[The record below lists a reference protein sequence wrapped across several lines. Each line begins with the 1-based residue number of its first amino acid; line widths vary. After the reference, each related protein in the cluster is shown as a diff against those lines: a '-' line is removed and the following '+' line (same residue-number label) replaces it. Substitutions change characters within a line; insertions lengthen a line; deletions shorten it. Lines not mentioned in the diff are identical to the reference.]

1 MGQENEA
8 QVVWKQGMTF
18 EGRGKSGFTVTMDDG
33 PDGFSPMELV
43 LVALAGCSSMDI
55 ISILQKKRQEVNGF
69 EIRVHGLR
77 RDEYPRVFTDITLE
91 YVVRGKDIRPDAVQ
105 SAIDLS
111 NDKYCSVMGMLKESV
126 NIQTR
131 AVIEE
136 TGNSD

>member
-1 MGQENEA
+1 MGQEKEA